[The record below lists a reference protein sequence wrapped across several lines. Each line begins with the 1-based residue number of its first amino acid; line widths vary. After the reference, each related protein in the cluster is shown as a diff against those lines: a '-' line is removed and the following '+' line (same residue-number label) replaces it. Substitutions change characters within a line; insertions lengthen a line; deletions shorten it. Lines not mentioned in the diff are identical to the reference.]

1 MSATE
6 KECMYLTFIV
16 DRSGS
21 MYSCG
26 ISVFEGI
33 TDCIKKKMKFAEE
46 KNMNIFLTIFT
57 FDDQIERLNI
67 PNNPNELK
75 NEHYS
80 IIKSGVE
87 PRGWTSLY
95 DAIHQASMYV
105 TETQDKR
112 GDSNSSGFMVIIT
125 DGEDNKSDVTLDDV
139 KKEIE
144 SHKKTGMEYIFI
156 GANIDAKYTG
166 STLGIPENACLQFS
180 PDPTLTQTTFE
191 NLGLAMQRSI
201 ETDGEGFQFSQLE
214 RQTSCNPLDQRR
226 FNVNT
231 ESKTDT
237 SSLKIFSMDEILK
250 IKAKEGMT
258 WGNRRKI
265 ISNSY
270 DEDEDEDD
278 ISLYKDIEES
288 QGDIFSN
295 GVSNVLNLETVNDK
309 K

>member
-1 MSATE
+1 
-6 KECMYLTFIV
+6 
-16 DRSGS
+16 
-21 MYSCG
+21 
-26 ISVFEGI
+26 
-33 TDCIKKKMKFAEE
+33 
-46 KNMNIFLTIFT
+46 
-57 FDDQIERLNI
+57 
-67 PNNPNELK
+67 
-75 NEHYS
+75 
-80 IIKSGVE
+80 
-87 PRGWTSLY
+87 
-95 DAIHQASMYV
+95 
-105 TETQDKR
+105 
-112 GDSNSSGFMVIIT
+112 
-125 DGEDNKSDVTLDDV
+125 
-139 KKEIE
+139 
-144 SHKKTGMEYIFI
+144 
-156 GANIDAKYTG
+156 
-166 STLGIPENACLQFS
+166 
-180 PDPTLTQTTFE
+180 
-191 NLGLAMQRSI
+191 MQRSI